1 MAFLRITPW
10 TLKVSDV
17 YSSGLVGNTLSL
29 MAKPGL
35 TIIQDVEL
43 PFSKGLLSA
52 KMWRSEKALG
62 KVVVGVPELGLHCYG
77 DSQQEAGFRL
87 FSALLKY
94 YGQLKE
100 NKDKLTEKG
109 IKHLELLSTW
119 VQSIESRLTER
130 SGAGQVVALRR

>member
-1 MAFLRITPW
+1 MYTR
-10 TLKVSDV
+10 
-17 YSSGLVGNTLSL
+17 LVWLGDTLSP

-35 TIIQDVEL
+35 TLIQDVEL

-52 KMWRSEKALG
+52 KMWRSDKALG

-77 DSQQEAGFRL
+77 DSQPEAGFRL

-100 NKDKLTEKG
+100 NKSKLSDKG
-109 IKHLELLSTW
+109 IKHLELLTAW

-130 SGAGQVVALRR
+130 SEVGQVVALRR